1 MCTVKLDPKVER
13 IIEWRESLASLPN
26 EYFFELVYIYIGLV
40 QTPYSKQKLIEQFGS
55 ILRQKEN
62 RNTIIKFLDETDIR
76 VLSAVRFI
84 PEPDVKKLS
93 DFFVPGISEGDFLT
107 EIASLEERLI
117 IFPKFDKDREKE
129 ILCIN
134 PHLEDELEPLLK
146 TSCLV
151 SSEEECIPWNTRECS
166 PVFSP
171 SLFGA
176 FISFVFSHPDM
187 CKATGE
193 LKRKV
198 SSDLKEI
205 FKTEDISIFQVLFNS
220 MRNLSLVRERENA
233 KGFDIDWQRL
243 ESFSA
248 LSHADQ
254 VSYICAASA
263 GHFSRSTLQNNAFLF
278 QATISEM
285 QDRFFEC
292 EKVFALS
299 FLIKEKNGGRDVF
312 AESRLSRIFS
322 RTQDGQDSSIT
333 SSMMELMTDCAITL
347 GLMQCARKNGDDR
360 RDIVCVNRM
369 FLDQMVVPSTRGT
382 LSIDAAFAA
391 NLMPG
396 LSLAQMIPLIKMM
409 DIKGFDVIST
419 WEFSRQSVC
428 RALGLGFTRQ
438 SLEDTLDSYCSFK
451 LPQNLAVSFDD
462 WDNSFNSVKACFG
475 FVLKLSREKTLV
487 AENNPAFMAH
497 VKEVLAPGVFFLD
510 LENEGEVR
518 ALLLK
523 AGTDFTGRIE
533 TAGRQVTVQNFRP
546 LSRGMNTF
554 LDFDESGDMAV
565 ESECST
571 DDRTS
576 EQIIS
581 TLKDELERLDVTP
594 DQKDGLLDRIER
606 KIVLSPQQLRPE
618 SVKFELMEAYG
629 MNFTGK
635 MHVLES
641 AIQKENLV
649 ELEMTGT
656 KEVILGSP
664 RALVK
669 NSENPVVF
677 VICRGEDD
685 STTQEIEVQV
695 ARISHVRRIRK
706 AVRLSNL

>member
-1 MCTVKLDPKVER
+1 MKLDPKVER

-62 RNTIIKFLDETDIR
+62 RDTIIKFLDETDIR

-117 IFPKFDKDREKE
+117 IFPKFDRDREKE

-134 PHLEDELEPLLK
+134 PHLEDDLEPLLK

-151 SSEEECIPWNTRECS
+151 SAEEGCVPWNTREGS
-166 PVFSP
+166 PMFSP

-205 FKTEDISIFQVLFNS
+205 FKTEDISLFQVLFNS

-243 ESFSA
+243 ESFST
-248 LSHADQ
+248 LSHGEQ

-263 GHFSRSTLQNNAFLF
+263 GHFSRTTLQNNAFLF
-278 QATISEM
+278 QATIGEM

-322 RTQDGQDSSIT
+322 RTQDSQDAGIT
-333 SSMMELMTDCAITL
+333 SSMMELMADCAITL
-347 GLMQCARKNGDDR
+347 GLMQCARKNGADR
-360 RDIVCVNRM
+360 RDIVCVNRA

-396 LSLAQMIPLIKMM
+396 LTLAQMIPLIKMM

-428 RALGLGFTRQ
+428 RAFGLGVSRQ
-438 SLEDTLDSYCSFK
+438 SLEETLDSYCSFK

-475 FVLKLSREKTLV
+475 FVLRLSREKTLV

-510 LENEGEVR
+510 LESEGEVR

-523 AGTDFTGRIE
+523 TGTDFTGRIE
-533 TAGRQVTVQNFRP
+533 TSGRQVAVQNFRP
-546 LSRGMNTF
+546 LSRGMDAF
-554 LDFDESGDMAV
+554 LDLSDSEGSEAQSVKQSPGDG
-565 ESECST
+565 
-571 DDRTS
+571 

-581 TLKDELERLDVTP
+581 SLKGELEKLDVTP

-656 KEVILGSP
+656 REVILGSP

-677 VICRGEDD
+677 VLCRGEDD

-695 ARISHVRRIRK
+695 AKISHVRRIRK
-706 AVRLSNL
+706 AVRLSSL